1 MVLVKGSIRTTIIIT
16 TNYMQKN
23 TTILLL
29 FIALVAASC
38 GSSRKDEAGNL
49 NDKKAQLE
57 KLRKEQKDLDAE
69 ITALE
74 KELAAADP
82 TAARGTAKLVAV
94 SPVQPSDFTHYID
107 LQGKVDATNIS
118 YVAPPNGQGGVVTA
132 LFVKQGDN
140 VRRGQVLARL
150 DDALIRQ
157 QIDPLRVQLAAAE
170 DTYRRTKNLWDQGI
184 GTYQQVLT
192 AQTQVET
199 LRKQIGIIQK
209 QAGLMTITAPNS
221 GVADQVNVRVGE
233 MFVGNTALG
242 PQIRIVNT
250 GSLKIVAE
258 VPENYLGKISKGSK
272 VQVALPD
279 VDKTF
284 ATTVSVVG
292 QIIDPNR
299 RTFYIE
305 APVPAGAGMK
315 PNQVASVRIQ
325 DYARQGAV
333 TIPVNT
339 LQNDDKGK
347 FVMVAVKEA
356 NKLIARKVYVEVG
369 ELYQDKLEVKSGL
382 QGGEQLITEG
392 FQSLYDGQLI
402 TTA

>member
-1 MVLVKGSIRTTIIIT
+1 
-16 TNYMQKN
+16 MQKN
-23 TTILLL
+23 TSFLLL
-29 FIALVAASC
+29 LVLLFAASC
-38 GSSRKDEAGNL
+38 GSSRKEEAGSL

-57 KLRKEQKDLDAE
+57 ALRKDQKELDAK
-69 ITALE
+69 IMALE
-74 KELAAADP
+74 KEVAVADP
-82 TAARGTAKLVAV
+82 TAARGVAKLVTVA
-94 SPVQPSDFTHYID
+94 PVASEDFTHYVD
-107 LQGKVDATNIS
+107 LQGRVDATNIS

-132 LFVKQGDN
+132 LMVKQGDN
-140 VRRGQVLARL
+140 VRKGQVLARL

-157 QIDPLRVQLAAAE
+157 QIDPLRVQLQTAE
-170 DTYRRTKNLWDQGI
+170 DTYKRTKNLWDQGI

-233 MFVGNTALG
+233 MFVGNTAMG

-250 GSLKIVAE
+250 GRLKIVAE
-258 VPENYLGKISKGSK
+258 VPENYLGKIGKGNK
-272 VQVALPD
+272 LQVSLPD
-279 VDKTF
+279 VNKTF
-284 ATTVSVVG
+284 ETTVNVVG
-292 QIIDPNR
+292 QTIDASR

-305 APVPAGAGMK
+305 APVPTQTGMK

-325 DYARQGAV
+325 DYARKDAI

-347 FVMVAVKEA
+347 FVMVVAKEGG
-356 NKLIARKVYVEVG
+356 KMLARKKYVEVG
-369 ELYQDKLEVKSGL
+369 ELYQDKLEVRSGL
-382 QGGEQLITEG
+382 TGGEQLISEG
-392 FQSLYDGQLI
+392 FQGLYDGQQV
-402 TTA
+402 TTG

>member
-1 MVLVKGSIRTTIIIT
+1 MSTI
-16 TNYMQKN
+16 NYMQKN
-23 TTILLL
+23 TSFFLLL
-29 FIALVAASC
+29 VLLFAASC
-38 GSSRKDEAGNL
+38 GSSRKEEAGSL

-57 KLRKEQKDLDAE
+57 ALRKDQKELEAK
-69 ITALE
+69 ISTLE
-74 KELAAADP
+74 KEVLAADP
-82 TAARGTAKLVAV
+82 NAARGVAKLVTVA
-94 SPVQPSDFTHYID
+94 PVASEDFTHYVD

-118 YVAPPNGQGGVVTA
+118 YVAPPNGQGGIVTA
-132 LFVKQGDN
+132 LLVKQGDN
-140 VRRGQVLARL
+140 VRKGQVLARL

-157 QIDPLRVQLAAAE
+157 QIEPLRVQLQTAE
-170 DTYRRTKNLWDQGI
+170 DTYKRTKNLWDQGI

-233 MFVGNTALG
+233 MFVGNTAMG

-258 VPENYLGKISKGSK
+258 VPENYLGKIGKGNK
-272 VQVALPD
+272 LQVSLPD
-279 VDKTF
+279 VNKTF
-284 ATTVSVVG
+284 ETTVNVVG
-292 QIIDPNR
+292 QTIDPAR

-305 APVPAGAGMK
+305 APVPTQAGMK

-325 DYARQGAV
+325 DYARKGAI

-347 FVMVAVKEA
+347 FVMVVAKEGD
-356 NKLIARKVYVEVG
+356 KTVARKKYIEVG

-382 QGGEQLITEG
+382 SGGEQLISEG
-392 FQSLYDGQLI
+392 FQGLYDGQQV
-402 TTA
+402 TTG

>member
-1 MVLVKGSIRTTIIIT
+1 MLTIH
-16 TNYMQKN
+16 YMQKN
-23 TTILLL
+23 TSLLL
-29 FIALVAASC
+29 VLVTLIAASC
-38 GSSRKDEAGNL
+38 GGSRKEEAGSL

-57 KLRKEQKDLDAE
+57 ALRKNQKDLEAQ

-74 KELAAADP
+74 KDIATVDP
-82 TAARGTAKLVAV
+82 NAARGVAKLVTVAPVV
-94 SPVQPSDFTHYID
+94 SADFTHYVD
-107 LQGKVDATNIS
+107 LQGKIDATNIS

-132 LFVKQGDN
+132 LYVKQGEN
-140 VRRGQVLARL
+140 VRKGQVLARL

-157 QIDPLRVQLAAAE
+157 QIDPLRVQLQTAE
-170 DTYRRTKNLWDQGI
+170 DTYKRTKNLWDQGI

-209 QAGLMTITAPNS
+209 QAGLMTVTAPQG

-250 GSLKIVAE
+250 GTLKITAE
-258 VPENYLGKISKGSK
+258 VPENYLGKIGKGNK
-272 VQVALPD
+272 VQVLLPD
-279 VDKTF
+279 VNKTF
-284 ATTVSVVG
+284 ETTVTVVG
-292 QIIDPNR
+292 QTIDPNR

-305 APVPAGAGMK
+305 APVPSGAGMK

-325 DYARQGAV
+325 DYARAAAI

-347 FVMVAVKEA
+347 FVMVVAKEGD
-356 NKLIARKVYVEVG
+356 KLIARKKYVEVG
-369 ELYQDKLEVKSGL
+369 ELYQDQLEVRSGL
-382 QGGEQLITEG
+382 TGGEQLITQG
-392 FQSLYDGQLI
+392 FQGLYEGQQV
-402 TTA
+402 TTG